1 MEMDYSK
8 IVGAVMAEA
17 MEIKRDVDDKKITVN
32 ELLNVVKTAV
42 DKLGIGNKV
51 IIDLEKV

>member
-1 MEMDYSK
+1 MDYSK

-17 MEIKRDVDDKKITVN
+17 VEIKKDVSDKKITVN
-32 ELLNVVKTAV
+32 ELLSVVQTAV

-51 IIDLEKV
+51 VIDLEKV